1 MTTAPYVSIAATGL
15 LTPFAAA
22 AFGAI
27 AAINMPKAEQAAEA
41 LRERGVS
48 IVQYW
53 TEVGS
58 RVAREFPAL
67 GRAGGFMLEVL
78 RKYHQDD
85 CLTYAASI
93 SFFLTISLIPLATLF
108 FKLMGWMLGS
118 GAYSFSVQRAIS
130 EMYPYLPR
138 GFIADSIQNSRKLGG
153 LGLSW
158 VVLMIGAHWGV
169 NQLDRSL
176 SHIFGLRIKVH
187 RQTRKYNLLRRLA
200 VVLVGLCFLVIL
212 LAAGFEWG
220 LRAKAPLSPILMYA
234 FLPPTLG
241 LMLVTRI
248 LQHIPRR
255 HVRFRHAFLGGL
267 VTTFLWWLA
276 KFVFGVDCQNVTNHV
291 TFGNNFQNN
300 QIGVNPTTATFG
312 TVGGAS
318 NDSRSFQFQGRL
330 KF

>member
-1 MTTAPYVSIAATGL
+1 MR
-15 LTPFAAA
+15 
-22 AFGAI
+22 
-27 AAINMPKAEQAAEA
+27 QAAEA
-41 LRERGVS
+41 LKERGVS

-58 RVAREFPAL
+58 QVAREFPAL

-153 LGLSW
+153 LGSSW
-158 VVLMIGAHWGV
+158 VVLLIGAHWGV

-187 RQTRKYNLLRRLA
+187 RQTRKHPLLRRLA
-200 VVLVGLCFLVIL
+200 VVVGILVGLVSL
-212 LAAGFEWG
+212 LAATVN
-220 LRAKAPLSPILMYA
+220 LALLSRAPLATMRILHV
-234 FLPPTLG
+234 LPPVFG
-241 LMLVTRI
+241 LVLVTLV
-248 LQHIPRR
+248 LQHLPRR
-255 HVRFRHAFLGGL
+255 HVQFRHALLGGVVCSL
-267 VTTFLWWLA
+267 LWWAA
-276 KFVFGVDCQNVTNHV
+276 KIWFGYYLKHTPTWGILYGSLGSVMAALVFLYYSCAIFMLGAEVTAA
-291 TFGNNFQNN
+291 FYRAA
-300 QIGVNPTTATFG
+300 ATG
-312 TVGGAS
+312 S
-318 NDSRSFQFQGRL
+318 HPILKPSGR
-330 KF
+330 